1 MKYVILI
8 GDGMGDRPCPELG
21 GKTPLEAA
29 YTPHLDRL
37 ASQGM
42 LGLAKTI
49 PEGMTP
55 GSDVANMSIL
65 GYDPRLHLSGR
76 APLEAASL
84 GVRLAEDEIAFRLNL
99 VHLIFESG
107 GRVVM
112 GDHSAGNIT
121 SEEGRVLVADLADQL
136 PLHEGQKLYPGVSY
150 RHLLTWPGIDADLPT
165 IAPHDHRDQD
175 VTDYLSQ
182 TGPIRPILD
191 LIRSSWPIL
200 EDHPINRARKS
211 AGLRT
216 ANAIWPWGQGRP
228 LVLKTYAELYGLQG
242 AVISA
247 VDLIRGLGV
256 YAGLEPLVVPGA
268 TGFLDTNYEGKVGAA
283 LENLKRVDLALI
295 HVEAPDEASHQGS
308 LEEKI
313 LAIEQFDG
321 RVVGPV
327 CQGLARFAPA
337 RLLILC
343 DHYTLLTTKTHSGE
357 PVPFIIHP
365 HPEPSGRAYSEA
377 EAGRTGVLVDPGH
390 ALIRLL
396 LNQGA

>member
-8 GDGMGDRPCPELG
+8 GDGMGDLPCPDLG

-29 YTPHLDRL
+29 RTPHMDRL
-37 ASQGM
+37 AAQGL
-42 LGLAKTI
+42 LGLVKTV

-84 GVRLAEDEIAFRLNL
+84 GVRLAANEVAFRLNL
-99 VHLIFESG
+99 VHLIFDSG
-107 GRVVM
+107 GRVIM
-112 GDHSAGNIT
+112 GDHSAGNVT
-121 SEEGRVLVADLADQL
+121 TEEARALVADLADRL

-150 RHLLTWPGIDADLPT
+150 RHLLTWPGIGADLPT

-175 VTDYLSQ
+175 VSDYLSR
-182 TGPIRPILD
+182 TGPIRPLLD
-191 LIRSSWPIL
+191 LVRASWPIL
-200 EDHPINRARKS
+200 EDHAVNRARKS
-211 AGLRT
+211 AGLRM
-216 ANAIWPWGQGRP
+216 ANSIWPWGQGRP
-228 LVLKTYAELYGLQG
+228 LTLKTYAELYGLQG

-268 TGFLDTNYEGKVGAA
+268 TGFLDTNYEGKVAAA
-283 LENLKRVDLALI
+283 LESLKRADLALI

-313 LAIEQFDG
+313 LAIEQFDA
-321 RVVGPV
+321 RIVGPA
-327 CQGLARFAPA
+327 CQGLAGLGPA
-337 RLLILC
+337 RLLVLC
-343 DHYTLLTTKTHSGE
+343 DHYTLLTSKTHSSE

-365 HPEPSGRAYSEA
+365 HPDPSGRRYSEA
-377 EAGRTGVLVDPGH
+377 EAGQTGVFVDPGH
-390 ALIRLL
+390 TLIRLL
-396 LNQGA
+396 LRKGA

>member
-8 GDGMGDRPCPELG
+8 GDGMGDLPCPELG

-29 YTPHLDRL
+29 RTPHMDRL
-37 ASQGM
+37 AAQGL
-42 LGLAKTI
+42 LGLVKTV
-49 PEGMTP
+49 PSGMTP

-84 GVRLAEDEIAFRLNL
+84 GVRLAANEVAFRLNL
-99 VHLIFESG
+99 VHLIFESA
-107 GRVVM
+107 GRAIM

-121 SEEGRVLVADLADQL
+121 SEEARVLVADLADRL
-136 PLHEGQKLYPGVSY
+136 PLHEGQRLYPGVSY
-150 RHLLTWPGIDADLPT
+150 RHLLTWPGIGADLPT

-175 VTDYLSQ
+175 VSDYLSQ
-182 TGPIRPILD
+182 TGPIRPLLD
-191 LIRSSWPIL
+191 LVRASWPIL
-200 EDHPINRARKS
+200 EDHPVNRARKS

-216 ANAIWPWGQGRP
+216 ANSIWPWGQGRP
-228 LVLKTYAELYGLQG
+228 LTLKTYAELYGLQG

-268 TGFLDTNYEGKVGAA
+268 TGFLDTNYEGKVAAA
-283 LENLKRVDLALI
+283 LESLKQADLALI

-313 LAIEQFDG
+313 LAIEQFDE
-321 RVVGPV
+321 RIVGPV
-327 CQGLARFAPA
+327 CQGLAGLGPA
-337 RLLILC
+337 RLLVLC
-343 DHYTLLTTKTHSGE
+343 DHYTLLTSKTHSSE

-365 HPEPSGRAYSEA
+365 HPAPSGRRYSEA
-377 EAGRTGVLVDPGH
+377 EAGRTGVFVDPGH
-390 ALIRLL
+390 TLIHLL
-396 LNQGA
+396 LSKGA